1 MSKQNFTNQIE
12 AIMAEKG
19 VPTLKA
25 IAAVFDLP
33 PVRIYT
39 VAKTPKEGEVYDAKV
54 FNWDAI
60 EKFVSRRLGQENTPA
75 TLEEFVDAA
84 LVKDTE
90 LKEMDGRRA
99 ANRGISSVK
108 QIEVDGKMIA
118 ARRYTNHEMYN
129 SDGTETGNL
138 VVLKKDENVYKIV
151 YQTLS
156 HTVLVPVA
164 DMSGT
169 VASQDVKVISNT
181 MLNMKGLGPVMTQ
194 QLISERLAQ

>member
-1 MSKQNFTNQIE
+1 MSNQNFTNQIE

-19 VPTLKA
+19 TPTLKA

-75 TLEEFVDAA
+75 TLEEFVDVA
-84 LVKDTE
+84 LVKDAE
-90 LKEMDGRRA
+90 LKEADGRRA

-129 SDGTETGNL
+129 EDGTETGNL

-164 DMSGT
+164 DMAGT

-194 QLISERLAQ
+194 QLISERLA